1 MNQEIIFR
9 RQLEEIVKTARKQ
22 GMYLAKEQ
30 VREEFPELVEKEDKL
45 ELVYQYLKGQHITV
59 GEGEEPQILLS
70 DEDQYFLDRYL
81 EEIKEKA
88 QVDPEEKTEIILA
101 AMAESEE
108 AKQRLIEIYL
118 PDVAEI
124 ARLYTG
130 QGVYLED
137 LIGEGNVALLS
148 VIPMLT
154 VLEDPAEADGFVGKF
169 LMDAMEK
176 FLQEEENSKE
186 LDEQV
191 LAKVNDVAQA
201 AKKLYEELRRKVTV
215 EELANESGMT
225 PEQITEAVRAC
236 GDQIEEIET
245 GQV

>member
-88 QVDPEEKTEIILA
+88 QVDPEDKTEIILA

-108 AKQRLIEIYL
+108 AQQRLIEIYL